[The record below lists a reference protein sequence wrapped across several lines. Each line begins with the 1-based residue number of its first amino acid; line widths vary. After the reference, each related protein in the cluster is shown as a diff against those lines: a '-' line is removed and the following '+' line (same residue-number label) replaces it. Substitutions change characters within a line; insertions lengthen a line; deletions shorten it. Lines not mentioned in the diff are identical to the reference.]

1 MEQGVYYKM
10 GSELDVFILALLQV
24 TPIEEE
30 ISTGVRLVIVIEKCL
45 SWVPTKKWVLP
56 ERILASFKPTRE
68 EVYNINIVLYGT
80 YFSS

>member
-45 SWVPTKKWVLP
+45 S
-56 ERILASFKPTRE
+56 
-68 EVYNINIVLYGT
+68 
-80 YFSS
+80 